1 MKQAIEKYNLELRVC
16 GPVFVG
22 CGYEI
27 QKKEYLFLSQ
37 NTIGVI
43 EPEKL
48 YMFAKKKHLNGE
60 LEKFMVTDTKEDLQH
75 WAVRNRIPKEELK
88 KCMKYIENTGDLQL
102 EKGRKQI
109 MACIADPFGNPYIPG
124 SSIKGMLRTI
134 LLCAEL
140 IKKPEKYKLDAQQI
154 IKSLRE
160 DNLKR
165 NKVLQ
170 RNIENMEE
178 KIFHTLNR
186 ADKKRDAVNDVMSGI
201 IVSDSEPMLREDIIL
216 CQKWEKHVEG
226 TNKTINLLREC
237 VKPGTIIKSTLTFD
251 REICK
256 ISVEE
261 ILEDIKIFYRQYYET
276 FQSKFPSTEQGS
288 DRTVFL
294 GGGSGF
300 VSKTMIYSLFEGK
313 DSVQVTK
320 DIFEKTNV
328 PKEHKHY
335 KDLRLGVSPHIL
347 KCTRYNGK
355 EYMMGQCEINIY

>member
-43 EPEKL
+43 DPEKL
-48 YMFAKKKHLNGE
+48 YMFAKKRHLSGE
-60 LEKFMVTDTKEDLQH
+60 LEKFMVTDTKEDLKH
-75 WAVRNRIPKEELK
+75 WSVRNRIPMEELK

-102 EKGRKQI
+102 EKGKKQI
-109 MACIADPFGNPYIPG
+109 MACVADPYGNPYIPG
-124 SSIKGMLRTI
+124 SPIKGMLRTI
-134 LLCAEL
+134 LMCAEL
-140 IKKPEKYKLDAQQI
+140 IRNPGKYEQDARQMVR
-154 IKSLRE
+154 SLRE
-160 DNLKR
+160 DNLRR

-170 RNIENMEE
+170 RNMENMEE

-186 ADKKRDAVNDVMSGI
+186 TDKKKNAVNDAMSGI
-201 IVSDSEPMLREDIIL
+201 IISDSEPISRENMIL

-226 TNKTINLLREC
+226 SNKTINLLREC

-261 ILEDIKIFYRQYYET
+261 ILEDVKMFYQRYYET
-276 FQSKFPSTEQGS
+276 FQSKFPSTERAS

-294 GGGSGF
+294 GGGTGF

-320 DIFEKTNV
+320 DIFEETNV

-347 KCTRYNGK
+347 KCTRYKGK
-355 EYMMGQCEINIY
+355 EYMMRQCEIDIY